1 MADKNT
7 PAPQDPSQLKI
18 KAPAIPEAQV
28 KRPLNFKTL
37 AAFLFL
43 GIFTVGG
50 VLAILSFVRSEKE
63 RTLRDW
69 QIQMGLVVETRATA
83 VEGWLVSQFDI
94 LRSIA
99 SNESQKIYIDNLLD
113 ATVPPEKKEGAEGFL
128 RNYLKRV
135 AEQNGFVTPPP
146 SLEINANVVRE
157 GIAGIAVVAP
167 SGQVLVASEFLPAL
181 KEDGFLDVL
190 KENAARQRGLWN
202 MRLDGESQPSLG
214 FIVPVY
220 PMDAKDNAKP
230 IAYVVGLKQVAKE
243 LFPLM
248 SQPGETLKSA
258 ENLIVQEK
266 PGTSGNT
273 VQYLSP
279 RRLPLPN
286 GTKPMTADSPND
298 PANSASAFAL
308 SKPGGFQIRPSYGN
322 VPSLVLG
329 RKISGTPWVVLR
341 TADKE
346 EALGPSEKRQQAML
360 IGFVLVLGLAS
371 VSMATA
377 WKHGAE
383 LRASAEAQRLKIAA
397 ERFTGFSKF
406 LRVITDNQPTAI
418 AAVDAGGKY
427 SFANRTL
434 AEAAGITTEEVS
446 GKTMPAVI
454 GPVRAA
460 AYQKINKQVI
470 DELYPGWPADRAEGK
485 WHPQK
490 GRFEFE
496 EGGKK
501 KYTKTDHIPLRADR
515 DHPPGVLLIEQD
527 ITEFITEREKRERMF
542 RGLIDA
548 FVKEVDGR
556 QAESARSNGK
566 LIAKL
571 ARGTAEEMG
580 LTPNEAETAELAGE
594 LLNLGTVSLPQELLN
609 KGGSRN
615 DDEKRRLR
623 EAIVR
628 SADLLS
634 GLEFEGPVA
643 EVIRQ
648 AQERVD
654 GSGFPKKLQGDAILP
669 AAKVVGAAK
678 RLVDLIQGQEGQ
690 AQKLDSALRT
700 ILAEAGGPLDRAAV
714 AALVAFLDN
723 RSGRAKLGLS

>member
-1 MADKNT
+1 MPDKNT

-18 KAPAIPEAQV
+18 KAPAIPEAPV

-69 QIQMGLVVETRATA
+69 QIQMGLVVETRAAA
-83 VEGWLVSQFDI
+83 VEGWLGSQFDI

-113 ATVPPEKKEGAEGFL
+113 AAVPPEKKEGAEGFL

-146 SLEINANVVRE
+146 ALEINANVVRE

-167 SGQVLVASEFLPAL
+167 NGQVLVASEFLPAL

-202 MRLDGESQPSLG
+202 MRLDGEGQPSLG
-214 FIVPVY
+214 FIVPIY

-248 SQPGETLKSA
+248 SQPGEILKSA

-329 RKISGTPWVVLR
+329 RKIAGTPWVVLR

-371 VSMATA
+371 ISMATA

-470 DELYPGWPADRAEGK
+470 DELYPGWPADRTEGK
-485 WHPQK
+485 WQPQK

-556 QAESARSNGK
+556 QAESARTNGK

-580 LTPNEAETAELAGE
+580 LTSMEAETAELAGE

-609 KGGSRN
+609 KGGTRN
-615 DDEKRRLR
+615 EDEKRRLR

-654 GSGFPKKLQGDAILP
+654 GTGFPKKLQGDGILP
-669 AAKVVGAAK
+669 AAKVVSAAK

-690 AQKLDSALRT
+690 PQKLDSALRT